1 MSPVVSI
8 ELEWNYT
15 PLNYLEEPIN
25 LVYDGVSLDIQNG
38 KGLAKIT
45 PEQFKQNPNI
55 KENLHH
61 FVESRFH
68 AAQIF
73 NHKDFRLSSPSRT
86 DLRENSKKHHYLQV
100 NSLTHAMSVSS
111 VDFVVKD
118 KNGNIKSDSK
128 RDRLERQNSYAD
140 ILEKYRKTDPTLLQ
154 LFSSYQM
161 SVKDPDN
168 EFVHLYEVRDA
179 LVTRF
184 SSKKIA
190 SRELNITSTQWDE
203 IGKLANTLPLK
214 QGRHRGKMSGLLRNA
229 NASEL
234 EQCRKSA
241 VNLIEKYLDYLEIVN
256 AINK

>member
-38 KGLAKIT
+38 KVLAKIT
-45 PEQFKQNPNI
+45 PEQFEQNSTI
-55 KENLHH
+55 KEDLHH
-61 FVESRFH
+61 LVKSRFH
-68 AAQIF
+68 AVQIF
-73 NHKDFRLSSPSRT
+73 NHKDFELSSPSRT
-86 DLRENSKKHHYLQV
+86 DLREDGKKHHYLQV
-100 NSLTHAMSVSS
+100 NSVTFAMTSSS
-111 VDFVVKD
+111 VDLVVKD
-118 KNGNIKSDSK
+118 KNGNIKSDTK

-190 SRELNITSTQWDE
+190 LRELNITLNQWDE

-214 QGRHRGKMSGLLRNA
+214 QGRHRGRMPGLLRNA
-229 NASEL
+229 NSFEL
-234 EQCRKSA
+234 EQGRKSA
-241 VNLIEKYLDYLEIVN
+241 VNLIEKYLEYLE
-256 AINK
+256 K